1 MGKEGNGM
9 RLARGY
15 GLLLGLVVGITL
27 GAPVALSGVDARVAR
42 AALSVF
48 IDDAVAEDGDHGRVT
63 VSNGD
68 DGNDG
73 NSGDGGFEAIRDV
86 GNASEDAS
94 SNVTV
99 GDITTPDA
107 IAPDVN
113 VNAQLATNPVLA
125 IAGSFRDTGV
135 DVFAPNGNSTA
146 QAGTTGG
153 YGLTADSSGGDSGDA
168 GAGGDATSRGG
179 NGGG

>member
-1 MGKEGNGM
+1 M

-15 GLLLGLVVGITL
+15 GLLLGLIVGITL
-27 GAPVALSGVDARVAR
+27 GAPVALSGVDAPVAR

-48 IDDAVAEDGDHGRVT
+48 IEHAVAEDGDF
-63 VSNGD
+63 
-68 DGNDG
+68 GNDG
-73 NSGDGGFEAIRDV
+73 NSGNGGFEAIHNV

-94 SNVTV
+94 SNVTI
-99 GDITTPDA
+99 GGIATPDA

-113 VNAQLATNPVLA
+113 VNAHLATNPVLA

-135 DVFAPNGNSTA
+135 DIFAPDGNSTA

-168 GAGGDATSRGG
+168 GDGGDATSRGG